1 MRRFGSVSGLT
12 RAEFFDYFDGVA
24 QGVALVLQDAERLGT
39 SLPLDM
45 LREIT
50 DGFQPPQ
57 FFARLSA
64 QQPLLGSLQ
73 LHLCV

>member
-24 QGVALVLQDAERLGT
+24 LVLQEAEGLGT